1 MSTNFIAR
9 YQAIEQEREMRMDAF
24 NAWHN
29 DAMQKL
35 ITDFKAH
42 YGLSVNAVVDI
53 NVMRMMYTWCEQ
65 MENKD
70 KGLAAIEALVN
81 SLR

>member
-1 MSTNFIAR
+1 
-9 YQAIEQEREMRMDAF
+9 MDAF

-29 DAMQKL
+29 DAMQTL

-42 YGLSVNAVVDI
+42 YGLSVSAVVDI
-53 NVMRMMYTWCEQ
+53 DVMRMMYTWCEQ
-65 MENKD
+65 MEDKD